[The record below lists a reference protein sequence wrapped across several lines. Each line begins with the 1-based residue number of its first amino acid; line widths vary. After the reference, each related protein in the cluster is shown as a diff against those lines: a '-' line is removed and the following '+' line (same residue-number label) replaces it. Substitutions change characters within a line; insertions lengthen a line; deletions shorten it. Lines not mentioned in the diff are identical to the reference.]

1 MPSELFVTLLLVA
14 AILLLADFLLV
25 GGAMTTTGMS
35 AVGTVASHPLGL
47 AALIVLIVLLIGR
60 VL

>member
-1 MPSELFVTLLLVA
+1 
-14 AILLLADFLLV
+14 
-25 GGAMTTTGMS
+25 MS